1 MRQVLILVF
10 AALFL
15 HRVVFPHL
23 QEFLA
28 EYDKSVEEFVYKLPR
43 NLQNRKTD
51 GTEKIIFRPSAQL
64 NNNVKI
70 HTLPNLMIVG
80 RPHSGISAFG
90 FFLKFHPDFSTNIE
104 LVNDT
109 HTYLNDKSTP
119 CTVKGGFECSG
130 EEINFF
136 NDDDKYENAGIEWH
150 CWRVPFIKPLSAHL
164 RFFRF

>member
-1 MRQVLILVF
+1 MSIFKQAMRQVLILVF

-15 HRVVFPHL
+15 HRVVFPNL
-23 QEFLA
+23 EEFLV
-28 EYDKSVEEFVYKLPR
+28 EYHQSVEEFVPNQLNKLPR
-43 NLQNRKTD
+43 KKD
-51 GTEKIIFRPSAQL
+51 GTEKIIFRPNTQL

-119 CTVKGGFECSG
+119 CTVKGGFKCSG
-130 EEINFF
+130 EEINYF
-136 NDDDKYENAGIEWH
+136 NDDDKYKNAGIEWH
-150 CWRVPFIKPLSAHL
+150 
-164 RFFRF
+164 